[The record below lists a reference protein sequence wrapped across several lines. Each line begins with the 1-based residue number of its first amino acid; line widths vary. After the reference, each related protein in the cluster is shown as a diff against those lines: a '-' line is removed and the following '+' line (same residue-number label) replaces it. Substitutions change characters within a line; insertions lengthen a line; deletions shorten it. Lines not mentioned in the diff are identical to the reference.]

1 MNNKAKIFL
10 AATVITCTLASCG
23 GEEKDTTN
31 KVKPEDTTTVEP
43 VEDQVFYQI
52 PTPNELFTVIKE
64 IGGTGKKDLM
74 NPIENTEKYLDA
86 KFKAL
91 NFGIYSADLAYASC
105 YDMGTLSLEY
115 FKAVEKMGDE
125 LDISAAFDE
134 SVFKRIE
141 DNLNSSDS
149 LLSISNE
156 TYFDAYSYLE
166 ENERGNV
173 LALVVAG
180 GWVESMYI
188 VMNLAGDYKD
198 NNPIVARLADQKYT
212 LDNILAFMYKYE
224 SDEHVKS
231 VIAQLEEVQI
241 LYDALDLVQSDV
253 QTSNN
258 SDGQLVLSGGGELKF
273 TKETYTDLFN
283 KIKQFRTDIV
293 NAKANS

>member
-10 AATVITCTLASCG
+10 AASVITISLSACS
-23 GEEKDTTN
+23 GEDKDTTN
-31 KVKPEDTTTVEP
+31 TVKPEDTVTVEP

-64 IGGTGKKDLM
+64 IGGKGKEELM
-74 NPIENTEKYLDA
+74 NPVANTDKYLDS

-105 YDMGTLSLEY
+105 YDLGTVSLEY

-141 DNLNSSDS
+141 ENLNNGDS
-149 LLSISNE
+149 LLTITNE

-180 GWVESMYI
+180 GWIESMYI

-198 NNPIVARLADQKYT
+198 NNPIITRIADQKYT

-224 SDEHVKS
+224 SDVHVKNT
-231 VIAQLEEVQI
+231 IAQLEEVQI
-241 LYDALDLVQSDV
+241 LYDALDLVQSEV
-253 QTSNN
+253 TTSDN
-258 SDGQLVLSGGGELKF
+258 DGQLVLSGGGELRF

-283 KIKQFRTDIV
+283 KIKQFRNDIV
-293 NAKANS
+293 NAKANL